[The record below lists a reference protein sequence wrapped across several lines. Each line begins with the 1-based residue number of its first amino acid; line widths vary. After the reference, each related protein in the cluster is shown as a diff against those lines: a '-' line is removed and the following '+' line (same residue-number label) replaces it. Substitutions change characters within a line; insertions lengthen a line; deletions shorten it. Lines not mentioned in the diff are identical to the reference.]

1 MTRFMALG
9 LILLLAACAQPA
21 ATPRIAPVPPSPA
34 PVSPT
39 TAWVIGQS
47 PDAVIA
53 RLGPATFARETP
65 SARHLQFAY
74 VPCIL
79 DVYFYP
85 PQPGAALLGTFVD
98 ARSER
103 GPAMDPVA
111 CIAAQRERRINPQK
125 FLQSQPGAGVYP
137 PR

>member
-1 MTRFMALG
+1 MTRTMALG

-21 ATPRIAPVPPSPA
+21 ATPRIAPVPPPPVLQA
-34 PVSPT
+34 PTS
-39 TAWVIGQS
+39 AWVIGQS
-47 PDAVIA
+47 PDAVVA
-53 RLGPATFARETP
+53 RLGPTTFERGMP

-74 VPCIL
+74 APCIL

-85 PQPGAALLGTFVD
+85 LQPGSELLGTYVE

-125 FLQSQPGAGVYP
+125 FQ
-137 PR
+137 